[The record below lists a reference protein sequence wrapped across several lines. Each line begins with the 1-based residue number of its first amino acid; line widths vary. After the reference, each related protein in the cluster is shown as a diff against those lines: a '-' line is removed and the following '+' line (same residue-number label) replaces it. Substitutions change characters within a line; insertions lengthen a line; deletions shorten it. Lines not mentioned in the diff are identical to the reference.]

1 MKKIIKTI
9 RKKHKQVH
17 FKYNQGEKMAEK
29 FEEIAVVVD
38 QNALGSGIYDLTLKT
53 KNIAK
58 AAKAGQFVSVYSN
71 DRSKLL
77 PRPISLCGI
86 DRDEDTI
93 RLVYRVTGEN
103 TGTEEFSKLVMGD
116 KIRILGPLGNG
127 FTVEPGKKA
136 FLIGG
141 GIGVPPMLQLAKDIN
156 SGVVQTSGAVDTNT
170 QEKGQTEEKQI
181 NGHGKKICDMNIIMG
196 YRDENTFLLD
206 EFKEQADSFVAT
218 EDGSVGTKG
227 NVIDA
232 IKENGLEAD
241 VIYACGPMPMLRALK
256 AYAMEH
262 DMECYV
268 SMEERM
274 ACGIGACLACVCKT
288 KDKDAHS
295 NVNNKRICKE
305 GPVFNAKEVE
315 L

>member
-1 MKKIIKTI
+1 
-9 RKKHKQVH
+9 
-17 FKYNQGEKMAEK
+17 MAEK

-38 QNALGSGIYDLTLKT
+38 QNTLGSGIYDLTLKT
-53 KNIAK
+53 TNIAK

-71 DRSKLL
+71 DKSKLL

-116 KIRILGPLGNG
+116 RIRILGPLGNG

-156 SGVVQTSGAVDTNT
+156 SGVVQTSGAVDANT
-170 QEKGQTEEKQI
+170 QEKGQAEEKQI

-288 KDKDAHS
+288 NDKDAHS